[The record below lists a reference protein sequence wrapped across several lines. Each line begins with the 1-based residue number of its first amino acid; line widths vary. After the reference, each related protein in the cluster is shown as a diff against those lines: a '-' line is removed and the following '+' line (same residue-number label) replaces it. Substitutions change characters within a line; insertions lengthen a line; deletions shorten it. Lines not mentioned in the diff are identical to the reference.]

1 MISFIIRS
9 AFFIPAFDSADETRT
24 HLIENLRIISN
35 GTKDFRNVDAQE
47 LPGQILVKEN
57 SNYELVEIGNFVSR
71 CRVLWK

>member
-9 AFFIPAFDSADETRT
+9 AFFIPGIVIIDKFWSRRSVYDVFSNFHSAFDSADETRT

-47 LPGQILVKEN
+47 LPGQVH
-57 SNYELVEIGNFVSR
+57 G
-71 CRVLWK
+71 